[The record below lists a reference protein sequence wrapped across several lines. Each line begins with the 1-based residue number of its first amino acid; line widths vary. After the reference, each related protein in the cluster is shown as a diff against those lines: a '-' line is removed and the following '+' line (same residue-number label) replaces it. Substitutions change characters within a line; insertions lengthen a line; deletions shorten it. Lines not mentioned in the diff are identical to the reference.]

1 VFNKAEGRE
10 SRLAKKGRKDTMKT
24 VPHKLLRV
32 LPDKD
37 WWGRQRMISDLIAH
51 PEEEY
56 IGHLEEGLRNNDD
69 ANVRNTMM
77 EVYRALGRRALPSL
91 AVLARD
97 ADTEVRLFAV
107 NILSDIGDEQGLP
120 VLLST
125 IRDGDINVRAASA
138 EALGRIGG
146 SRALAA
152 LNEALCDETWVAM
165 AAVHAMGEI
174 GGQEALDI
182 LYECMDRREYR
193 DIALAAV
200 ERAGDAGSI
209 QHLTKYFERSD
220 VRDRVLKAIVKIGE
234 RERVRPAPE
243 YFFSIVPVLVG
254 MIESSPPD
262 IKRYAVIALCWSH
275 DIMGLPY
282 MIEAVR
288 DEELQEYAIEG
299 LLGIGR
305 RTVCAVVDELKASSG
320 SHRPVLAKVLDMI
333 GEGKAL
339 LQFAEDEDPEVR
351 TEVALALGS
360 LDLERAVLALER
372 MLSDPHDE
380 VRKAACKSFGKVH
393 EDGFLL

>member
-1 VFNKAEGRE
+1 ME
-10 SRLAKKGRKDTMKT
+10 T

-37 WWGRQRMISDLIAH
+37 WWGRQRMISDLITH

-56 IGHLEEGLRNNDD
+56 LEHLEEGLRNNDD

-91 AVLARD
+91 AVLSRD
-97 ADTEVRLFAV
+97 TDTEVRLFAV

-138 EALGRIGG
+138 EALGRVGG

-152 LNEALCDETWVAM
+152 LKEALCGETWVAM
-165 AAVHAMGEI
+165 AAVHAIGEI
-174 GGQEALDI
+174 GGQEALGI
-182 LYECMDRREYR
+182 LYECLDRREYR

-209 QHLTKYFERSD
+209 QHLTKYFEKSD

-243 YFFSIVPVLVG
+243 YFFSIVPVLVE
-254 MIESSPPD
+254 MMDSSPPD
-262 IKRYAVIALCWSH
+262 IRRYAVIALCWSH
-275 DIMGLPY
+275 DVMGLSY
-282 MIEAVR
+282 MIEAVK
-288 DEELQEYAIEG
+288 DEQLQEYAIEG

-305 RTVCAVVDELKASSG
+305 RIVCAVADELKASG
-320 SHRPVLAKVLDMI
+320 GIHRPVLAKILDMV

-360 LDLERAVLALER
+360 LDLERAVRALKR
-372 MLSDPHDE
+372 MLSDPHEE
-380 VRKAACKSFGKVH
+380 VRRAAHKSLAGMH
-393 EDGFLL
+393 TDRLLP